1 VSTIEAAN
9 AAVCAIE
16 VNTLAEIPLQY
27 SPLQELQCRWPI
39 LIISRIEIIIFI
51 APFGLGSDCRRHMM
65 MHMIHPPRHMIHP
78 AITSLTCQRG
88 GFEREEGEEE

>member
-65 MHMIHPPRHMIHP
+65 MHMIHP